1 MQFAMPAASAEKCCP
16 VARLLGWDTLR
27 GLAAFLV
34 VMLHAGVPYMVSP
47 FPHLVW
53 PARDADPSMTVDAVV
68 WCAECFIMPLF
79 FVMGGFFSQGLLS
92 SRGERKFLVGRT
104 KRLLLTQL
112 AAGIVILP
120 ACLLIWTLGWMG
132 DGILS
137 PSQVLQL
144 GFPADIWND
153 LWGNS
158 HLWFLQHLYIYC
170 LGLCG
175 ISWLR
180 KKLRSAN
187 CSEPIRHPRF
197 VCCIDGILG
206 SVWKPLLPAIP
217 CAAIL
222 YYDPR
227 IVLGFYQTFHPVL
240 SKLAYYWIYF
250 FVGACIYRHRTKLHL
265 HARYGW
271 SYLILSG
278 LIFSVTLPLIREH
291 LGPHATGENRL
302 LLAGL
307 LSLFAWVTTFG
318 LLAVFLN
325 LQLNTRVTRYFAEAS
340 FWVYLIH
347 LPLVVLAQIAIVQL
361 PVVTVGKYGIVFV
374 VTMFLSLASYQ
385 VFVRN
390 RWLGEFL
397 NGQCRVKVPQLSSP
411 AVLAAQPI
419 LAVTLPLQ
427 PAIDRKKAG

>member
-1 MQFAMPAASAEKCCP
+1 MQFAMPAAPVEKSCP

-53 PARDADPSMTVDAVV
+53 PARDANPSLTVDAVV
-68 WCAECFIMPLF
+68 WCTECFLMPLF

-92 SRGERKFLVGRT
+92 SRGERTFLVGRT

-112 AAGIVILP
+112 AAGMVILP
-120 ACLLIWTLGWMG
+120 ACLMIWSLGWMG
-132 DGILS
+132 DGVML
-137 PSQVLQL
+137 PYQLLQL
-144 GFPADIWND
+144 GFPDEVWND

-158 HLWFLQHLYIYC
+158 HLWFLQYLYIYC

-180 KKLRSAN
+180 KRLRSAN
-187 CSEPIRHPRF
+187 CNGPTRDPRI
-197 VCCIDGILG
+197 VCCCDYILG
-206 SVWKPLLPAIP
+206 SVWKPLLPALP
-217 CAAIL
+217 CALIL

-227 IVLGFYQTFHPVL
+227 IVLGFYQTFLPVV

-271 SYLILSG
+271 GYLVLSG
-278 LIFSVTLPLIREH
+278 VLFSLTLPLIREH
-291 LGPHATGENRL
+291 LSANSTGQNRA
-302 LLAGL
+302 LLAGML
-307 LSLFAWVTTFG
+307 ALFAWVTTFG

-325 LQLNTRVTRYFAEAS
+325 LQLSSSVTRYLAEAS

-347 LPLVVLAQIAIVQL
+347 LPLVTLTQIAIVNL
-361 PVVTVGKYGIVFV
+361 PIATVGKYAIVSGVSFA
-374 VTMFLSLASYQ
+374 LSLASFH
-385 VFVRN
+385 VFVRH
-390 RWLGEFL
+390 RWLGEFI
-397 NGQCRVKVPQLSSP
+397 NGQCRTPMPSLSGPTPLST
-411 AVLAAQPI
+411 QPI
-419 LAVTLPLQ
+419 LATMRT
-427 PAIDRKKAG
+427 ATSAAAH